1 MSLSDYKHHVSLK
14 IDDDTYWE
22 LTKLAAELKMHVEDY
37 VQNVLI
43 GHVETELDRQTTD

>member
-22 LTKLAAELKMHVEDY
+22 LTKLAAELKKHLEDY

-43 GHVETELDRQTTD
+43 GHVETELDRETAD